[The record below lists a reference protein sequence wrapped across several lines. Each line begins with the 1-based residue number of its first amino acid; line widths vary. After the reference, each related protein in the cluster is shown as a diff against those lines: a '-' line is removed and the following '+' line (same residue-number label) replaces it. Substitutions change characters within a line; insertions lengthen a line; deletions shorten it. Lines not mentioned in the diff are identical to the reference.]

1 MEEKMKVSSADLM
14 HHRLQ
19 AAEPEYTCKDIEYL
33 GFIKSYKSG
42 KKEHMYRIGEHEV
55 PVDAIE
61 SLEMEEVE
69 EE

>member
-19 AAEPEYTCKDIEYL
+19 AFVNTHVKISNIL
-33 GFIKSYKSG
+33 VLLKVINQG